1 MTLRGTLRLVIFG
14 ALLLVSTVAAR
25 AEKRVALVIG
35 NDRYVTLPTLQKA
48 ANDAA
53 AVGDT
58 LSKLGFD
65 VVRGRDLGRQAMIDK
80 IAEFTSKLEAGDTAM
95 FFYAGHGVAIGGVN
109 YLVPTDT
116 PAATVEARVRG
127 ASITEADVIAE
138 IQARG
143 ARVAVLVIDAC
154 RDNPFPRSGTR
165 MVGNTRGLAG
175 PSFARGVFVLY
186 SAGSGQTALDR
197 LEKNDPNRNSVFTR
211 VFVEHLAKPGVHLG
225 DLAVEVR
232 EKVAEIALRAK
243 NDNGEPE
250 PHEQTPAY
258 YDQTIGGR
266 IFLAGRS
273 VTVEERRLI
282 APPVVQPPPADE
294 IAWSDLQNTR
304 DVAALRQFTA
314 AFPKSAHRR
323 PAELRIASLVREQ
336 AAEAEAERKRLAAEQ
351 AAQEK
356 VQREAATRA
365 EQERKRMAAEQAAR
379 DKASLGEAL
388 RAEAERRR
396 LADENVAQ
404 EKAQRD
410 AAAKAEEERLRLAAE
425 QSKRDSANAAKT
437 ETQVA
442 LMTPP
447 AGPAPTAKPVL
458 EGGALV
464 MEIKKELKRVG
475 CYPGGIDDKWATAK
489 DSIRKFARI
498 AKLSLV
504 PEQPGNDLLDS
515 IRGKTERVCP
525 LECGTRESEKD
536 GRCIAKSCP
545 RGQTIGSD
553 GRCKTTNE
561 GKDASLA
568 PDTKPEKPSV
578 KTGSAAKC
586 SQYHNEVGCRCAV
599 QVGGWVTD
607 DDWRHGGNSDAY
619 MKCLLARGVR

>member
-1 MTLRGTLRLVIFG
+1 MTLGGTLRLLACA
-14 ALLLVSTVAAR
+14 ALLLLSPLTAR

-35 NDRYVTLPTLQKA
+35 NDRYVTLPVLQKA

-58 LSKLGFD
+58 LAKLGFE

-154 RDNPFPRSGTR
+154 RDNPFPRAGTR

-197 LEKNDPNRNSVFTR
+197 LERNDPNRNSVFTR

-273 VTVEERRLI
+273 VTVEERRPI
-282 APPVVQPPPADE
+282 AAPVVQPSADE
-294 IAWSDLQNTR
+294 IAWDTLQSTS

-323 PAELRIASLVREQ
+323 PAELRIASLAREQ
-336 AAEAEAERKRLAAEQ
+336 VAEAEAERKRLAAE
-351 AAQEK
+351 
-356 VQREAATRA
+356 RA
-365 EQERKRMAAEQAAR
+365 
-379 DKASLGEAL
+379 
-388 RAEAERRR
+388 
-396 LADENVAQ
+396 AQ
-404 EKAQRD
+404 EKAQRE
-410 AAAKAEEERLRLAAE
+410 AAAKAEEERKRLAREQAE
-425 QSKRDSANAAKT
+425 SAKAARARAEVERVSSEKAKRELAERQRVERERVAREDAERDKQANNIQTALLTPAAEKPLAPPLASSPLSGSA
-437 ETQVA
+437 
-442 LMTPP
+442 LI
-447 AGPAPTAKPVL
+447 
-458 EGGALV
+458 

-475 CYPGGIDDKWATAK
+475 CYSGGIDDKWMSGGTQE
-489 DSIRKFARI
+489 SVRKFARY
-498 AKLSLV
+498 AKLSSN
-504 PEQPGNDLLDS
+504 PDEPGEIFLTA
-515 IRGKTERVCP
+515 IKGKSERICP
-525 LECGTRESEKD
+525 LECSANEVEKD
-536 GRCIAKSCP
+536 GRCVRRKQPA
-545 RGQTIGSD
+545 
-553 GRCKTTNE
+553 E
-561 GKDASLA
+561 ASLH
-568 PDTKPEKPSV
+568 TPERKEPAASRSPV
-578 KTGSAAKC
+578 SRADRAKTAGTYQRCMGARS
-586 SQYHNEVGCRCAV
+586 GCYERSI
-599 QVGGWVTD
+599 QNGKTPGE
-607 DDWRHGGNSDAY
+607 
-619 MKCLLARGVR
+619 ARAWCGRPATC